1 MIRIVLLNLLLLVL
15 PTILY
20 IGFVHLTSNG
30 PPKALSRLLE
40 EAPLPWLLLTGASVV
55 AIMMFIFATPPGGR
69 PGEAYNPPV
78 FRDGK
83 IVPGKLKKNT
93 KGEEDAQKNH

>member
-1 MIRIVLLNLLLLVL
+1 
-15 PTILY
+15 
-20 IGFVHLTSNG
+20 
-30 PPKALSRLLE
+30 
-40 EAPLPWLLLTGASVV
+40 
-55 AIMMFIFATPPGGR
+55 MMFIFATPPGGR

>member
-1 MIRIVLLNLLLLVL
+1 MIRIVLLNLLLLML

-30 PPKALSRLLE
+30 PPKSLPRLLD
-40 EAPLPWLLLTGASVV
+40 EAPLPWLLLAGAAIV
-55 AIMMFIFATPPGGR
+55 AIMMLVFATPPSGR

-83 IVPGKLKKNT
+83 IIPGKLKEKT
-93 KGEEDAQKNH
+93 KGGSDAPKNR